1 MCIQSGLHLATK
13 SHDKHES
20 DSKHIG
26 KLIVRCGV
34 IQYSNGNISG
44 TVIQHDFQYES
55 MLIN

>member
-1 MCIQSGLHLATK
+1 MCIQSDLHLATE
-13 SHDKHES
+13 SQDEHES

-26 KLIVRCGV
+26 KLIARCGA

-44 TVIQHDFQYES
+44 TLIQHDFQYEG